1 MIYYQLIKIVHN
13 QSNRVGIYSYLF
25 HDGAEESWDLY
36 KHSNYIRILQHMSH
50 IGLDP

>member
-1 MIYYQLIKIVHN
+1 MMLLSIDKIVHN

-36 KHSNYIRILQHMSH
+36 KHSYYIQILQHKSH
-50 IGLDP
+50 IGDDP